1 MTSSPNLELAN
12 IKVMFK
18 KKKKKKICKD
28 SEWHSEEEIP

>member
-18 KKKKKKICKD
+18 KKKKKICKD